1 MHNAVELELDQILGY
16 CGYFTVREERNLFA
30 TLDKRNQRK
39 PDITIKNPETLYLPG
54 EQIGAQVLVDVSIT
68 CCMEGAGRGQL
79 IPPTSLE
86 NSKKEKGKAAKKVYN
101 DKVRDYKG
109 LFTRLNL
116 DQFSIVPFVF
126 ESTGFLHEK
135 SMDLLETVAQRA
147 EEVKKIPRENMFTFF
162 KKRLSICLMKN
173 VAHCIIGRGSKL
185 MARNDFYFDR
195 TFDHRVIAEEDLPI
209 A

>member
-1 MHNAVELELDQILGY
+1 M
-16 CGYFTVREERNLFA
+16 
-30 TLDKRNQRK
+30 
-39 PDITIKNPETLYLPG
+39 
-54 EQIGAQVLVDVSIT
+54 DVSIT

-162 KKRLSICLMKN
+162 KKRLSICL
-173 VAHCIIGRGSKL
+173 IRGSKL
-185 MARNDFYFDR
+185 MAHNDFYFDR